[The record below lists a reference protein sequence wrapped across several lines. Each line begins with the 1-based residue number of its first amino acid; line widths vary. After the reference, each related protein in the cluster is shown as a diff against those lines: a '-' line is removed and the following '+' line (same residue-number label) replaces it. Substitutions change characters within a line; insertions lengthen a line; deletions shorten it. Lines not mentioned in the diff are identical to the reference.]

1 MLRLLRWD
9 DVRRIA
15 RHPGSVEVLELLTIC
30 HQIFWVQFVVGVAGF
45 LPAARSRTLGL
56 ETVLNVV
63 VPLIGVRSTR
73 EVEPENYRVV
83 RLTAAYWFAGTVYGL
98 LHCMVCLEYQEFPW
112 VLVKTLV
119 SGIQWLAMA
128 RLWRLLMDE
137 KMTSQSFFLNVVVL
151 NKKEVVKAQAQI
163 KTGWG
168 EKVGTRSL
176 GRLTGALA
184 NRAVS
189 AEKFSQILGG
199 QMCESLPLKMAENGI
214 KAFAE
219 LQFAR
224 GNLLVLQVTIEGVD
238 VRTLVAKKAGPE
250 CAAKISG
257 CLNFLPERARDELTD
272 IMLSQIASQ
281 LLKVFPA
288 EVAAQLQDEGGVE
301 VAADARTR
309 KEEAQYLFALL
320 AQLDRREAEEARPR
334 SLGGA

>member
-1 MLRLLRWD
+1 
-9 DVRRIA
+9 
-15 RHPGSVEVLELLTIC
+15 
-30 HQIFWVQFVVGVAGF
+30 
-45 LPAARSRTLGL
+45 
-56 ETVLNVV
+56 
-63 VPLIGVRSTR
+63 
-73 EVEPENYRVV
+73 
-83 RLTAAYWFAGTVYGL
+83 
-98 LHCMVCLEYQEFPW
+98 
-112 VLVKTLV
+112 
-119 SGIQWLAMA
+119 
-128 RLWRLLMDE
+128 
-137 KMTSQSFFLNVVVL
+137 
-151 NKKEVVKAQAQI
+151 
-163 KTGWG
+163 
-168 EKVGTRSL
+168 
-176 GRLTGALA
+176 
-184 NRAVS
+184 
-189 AEKFSQILGG
+189 
-199 QMCESLPLKMAENGI
+199 MCSNIPVKMAENGI